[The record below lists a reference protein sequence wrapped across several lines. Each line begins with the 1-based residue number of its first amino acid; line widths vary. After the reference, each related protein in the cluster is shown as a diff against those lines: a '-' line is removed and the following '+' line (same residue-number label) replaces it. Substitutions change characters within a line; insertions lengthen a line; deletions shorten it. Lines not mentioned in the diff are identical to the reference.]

1 MGHSPAA
8 GAVTAALRQ
17 TPTLICPISWHSRS
31 VPTITAQPQLS
42 CDRPL
47 WLTARGANTRA
58 QRRLLVLSD
67 WLSII
72 HPHIPYLEPVQLQRA
87 GGTCEG
93 EDSNVLWY
101 TQWRVKVPSEAPAPW
116 KPQKKNQF
124 LTKQRHL
131 PAKRENY
138 SFHDL
143 ATVSPDSGDAMNHFW
158 HFKSINCIF

>member
-17 TPTLICPISWHSRS
+17 RPTLICPISWHSRS

-47 WLTARGANTRA
+47 WLTATRANTRA

-101 TQWRVKVPSEAPAPW
+101 TQWRVKHLLRGSIR
-116 KPQKKNQF
+116 KKINFSLNRDIYRPKGRTIAFMTLQLSL
-124 LTKQRHL
+124 LTVETQWIISDTLNR
-131 PAKRENY
+131 
-138 SFHDL
+138 
-143 ATVSPDSGDAMNHFW
+143 
-158 HFKSINCIF
+158 